1 MLLTQTKD
9 KLQTLKLTGFIDVVE
24 EIQNNKSLQT
34 LSIDEALGLMVDRE
48 VLQRQNRRQDRLLK
62 SAKLRHIKASMEAI
76 DYHLPREFNQEQ
88 FRTLQSCQ
96 WLQTARNI
104 IFVGPTGV
112 GKSYFACALA
122 TLACRNLISARYYR
136 VSRLT
141 ETLRIAH
148 ADGSY
153 TKMLDAIS
161 KVQLLILDDWGI
173 DQLERVARRD
183 LLEVLEDRCGRTST
197 IITTQLPTEQWHDFI
212 GDSTIADAICDR
224 LISQAYI
231 FTIKGESM
239 RKQKLNTDPLYV
251 DQPIT

>member
-1 MLLTQTKD
+1 MLLMQTKE
-9 KLQTLKLTGFIDVVE
+9 KLQALKLAGFIAVAE
-24 EIQNNKSLQT
+24 EIQSNTSLQK
-34 LSIDEALGLMVDRE
+34 LSVEEVLGLMVDRE

-62 SAKLRHIKASMEAI
+62 YAKLRHPKAAIEAI
-76 DYHLPREFNQEQ
+76 DYQLPREFNQQQ
-88 FRTLQSCQ
+88 FRALFSCE
-96 WLQTARNI
+96 WLQEARNI
-104 IFVGPTGV
+104 IFIGPTGV

-122 TLACRNLISARYYR
+122 TLACRKLISARYYR

-141 ETLRIAH
+141 ESLRIAH

-153 TKMLDAIS
+153 TQLLDAIS

-197 IITTQLPTEQWHDFI
+197 IITTQLPSEQWHDFI
-212 GDSTIADAICDR
+212 GDATIADAICDR
-224 LISQAYI
+224 LISQAYT

-239 RKQKLNTDPLYV
+239 RKKIQKPDPLHV
-251 DQPIT
+251 DQSTM